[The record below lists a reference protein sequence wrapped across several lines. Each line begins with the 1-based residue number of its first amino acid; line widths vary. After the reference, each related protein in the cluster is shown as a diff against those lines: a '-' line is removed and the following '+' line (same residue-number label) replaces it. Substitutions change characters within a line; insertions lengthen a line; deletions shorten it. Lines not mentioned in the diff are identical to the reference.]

1 MNATH
6 PRLQVLQTP
15 GLAREVDRLVPG
27 AVGTLPEGL
36 MWAMARAGWFP
47 EGKGALTM
55 SPCEGAAGKCSLAV
69 PAGEGAM
76 CDCAFAVL
84 KWQGAASKCSLATRE
99 CEGAASKCSLAMRG
113 CEGAA
118 PECSLAMRG
127 CEDAAPECSLATREC
142 ESAALE
148 CSLAARKCS
157 LPKGGENVRFGGL
170 PLLEKVRRPSRCL
183 AQRTP
188 SRSRLLGRSST
199 TSFDACFL
207 SMAFAGL
214 HQRSTPGG
222 PRAAG
227 FTFPRRR
234 RH

>member
-1 MNATH
+1 
-6 PRLQVLQTP
+6 
-15 GLAREVDRLVPG
+15 
-27 AVGTLPEGL
+27 
-36 MWAMARAGWFP
+36 
-47 EGKGALTM
+47 
-55 SPCEGAAGKCSLAV
+55 
-69 PAGEGAM
+69 
-76 CDCAFAVL
+76 
-84 KWQGAASKCSLATRE
+84 
-99 CEGAASKCSLAMRG
+99 
-113 CEGAA
+113 
-118 PECSLAMRG
+118 
-127 CEDAAPECSLATREC
+127 
-142 ESAALE
+142 
-148 CSLAARKCS
+148 LAARKCS